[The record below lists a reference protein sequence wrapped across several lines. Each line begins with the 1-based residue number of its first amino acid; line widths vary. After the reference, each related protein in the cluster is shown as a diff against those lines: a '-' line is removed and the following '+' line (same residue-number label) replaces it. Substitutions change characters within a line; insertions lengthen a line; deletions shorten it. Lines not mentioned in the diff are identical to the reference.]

1 MNDAVAVAIITGGI
15 SLLGSVIALVAQ
27 NRLTVYRLD
36 QLEEKM
42 DRHNSLVERMAVA
55 ENSLKVEHR
64 RIDEL
69 VRKEGHYEG

>member
-42 DRHNSLVERMAVA
+42 DRHNNLVERMAVA

-69 VRKEGHYEG
+69 VRKEGHHEG

>member
-42 DRHNSLVERMAVA
+42 DRHNNLVERMAVA
-55 ENSLKVEHR
+55 ENSLKAEHR

-69 VRKEGHYEG
+69 VRKEGHHEG